1 MTATYSR
8 FGRIE
13 YSPRLLFAI
22 NKPTAPIGVWVSV
35 WVKQNGP
42 LKSGPK
48 SSENKEKP
56 LISGE
61 ISGDLVAGAGFEPT
75 AFGL

>member
-1 MTATYSR
+1 MGHGMGQPELPQKKVPS
-8 FGRIE
+8 
-13 YSPRLLFAI
+13 
-22 NKPTAPIGVWVSV
+22 
-35 WVKQNGP
+35 
-42 LKSGPK
+42 K

-56 LISGE
+56 LISRE

>member
-1 MTATYSR
+1 MR
-8 FGRIE
+8 PNRE
-13 YSPRLLFAI
+13 
-22 NKPTAPIGVWVSV
+22 WVTV

-61 ISGDLVAGAGFEPT
+61 ISGDLSYVNTLDAIHVDSSFFYHT
-75 AFGL
+75 NFIDIITF

>member
-1 MTATYSR
+1 MR
-8 FGRIE
+8 PNRE
-13 YSPRLLFAI
+13 
-22 NKPTAPIGVWVSV
+22 WVTV

-56 LISGE
+56 LISRE

>member
-8 FGRIE
+8 LGRIE

-48 SSENKEKP
+48 SSENKEKS
-56 LISGE
+56 LISCE
-61 ISGDLVAGAGFEPT
+61 ISGDLSFRDEIDIFEK
-75 AFGL
+75 L

>member
-1 MTATYSR
+1 MQQKLHAIYMSLPYGSA
-8 FGRIE
+8 FGSARTPIE
-13 YSPRLLFAI
+13 KTS
-22 NKPTAPIGVWVSV
+22 S
-35 WVKQNGP
+35 
-42 LKSGPK
+42 K

-56 LISGE
+56 LISCE

>member
-1 MTATYSR
+1 LSSAFT
-8 FGRIE
+8 
-13 YSPRLLFAI
+13 P
-22 NKPTAPIGVWVSV
+22 VWVSV
-35 WVKQNGP
+35 WVSPNAPRKNV
-42 LKSGPK
+42 LKKFGK
-48 SSENKEKP
+48 KEKP